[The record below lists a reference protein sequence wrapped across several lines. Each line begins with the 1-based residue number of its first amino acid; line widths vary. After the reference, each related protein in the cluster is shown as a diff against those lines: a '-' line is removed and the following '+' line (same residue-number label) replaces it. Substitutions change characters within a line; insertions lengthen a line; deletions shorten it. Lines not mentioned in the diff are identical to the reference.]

1 MIKKA
6 VSLALIFVFL
16 AALAAGT
23 GLSIFIA
30 RADYSH
36 KPGWYF
42 EYKIPLGE
50 NHITFKGTTPKEQ
63 FGSSLAKGDLNGDS
77 IDDIAIGSPQYSSTD
92 KKSQGKV
99 TVFFGNKYIKPEQK
113 NVLAPNITIFGET
126 KNHQFGTAVAFGD
139 FNNDAID
146 DLAIGSIN
154 ADKVYLFLGK
164 NKEFP
169 AVIDLSKDLADITFR
184 TASLNENFG
193 FSLDMADVNSDG
205 ISDLIIGAPSASQTG
220 KVKSGKIY
228 VVFGF
233 KYPSPQFLY
242 DFNKIPPSII
252 IWGENEFDQ
261 FGASLSH
268 GDVNADKKTDI
279 IAGAYLSGQK
289 YTPQAGKVYAY
300 FGKHPDDLAVNI
312 PKPIEIKIPDITL
325 EGAGTQNW
333 LGYSVE
339 AGDANNDGLT
349 DIAAG
354 AFMYQAESKT
364 GKAYIHYS
372 KKSDY
377 RITKKINEQESF
389 KIFGNP
395 KYEDVI
401 GTSVLISDINN
412 DKKND
417 FIVGAPG
424 IGEPVS
430 ANSGFVY
437 IFDNQ
442 TIAKAGVLDMVEAV
456 PTALIEGDKP
466 NDWFGSV
473 VIAGDFNADKYNDLI
488 IAAPNAYN
496 SGKREGAV
504 YVLFGGPEWQGKY
517 RYKTPAADES
527 LTRAQFVYGI
537 IQGFNLDAKNKEFLR
552 QCRANPEFCLHDFA
566 KETQFHRMKYS
577 PKVLLYPDVSEENFF
592 YEQITDAASL
602 GIMKGFMEAKES
614 PFKPDEHI
622 TRIHALRVILEA
634 AKMIEWKSY
643 AELKKEL
650 NGDKAVQNQLTP
662 FSDISAETSD
672 MWWYPRYVN
681 YAYLSGI
688 ISDKEFFRPLD
699 PIKQAETEEW
709 IKAVKRITE

>member
-6 VSLALIFVFL
+6 INLALIFLFL
-16 AALAAGT
+16 
-23 GLSIFIA
+23 GLSIFSA
-30 RADYSH
+30 RADFSY

-50 NHITFKGTTPKEQ
+50 NHITFKGTTTKEQ

-99 TVFFGNKYIKPEQK
+99 TVFFGNKYIKPGQK
-113 NVLAPNITIFGET
+113 TSPAANITIFGEG
-126 KNHQFGTAVAFGD
+126 KNHQFGTSVAFGD
-139 FNNDAID
+139 FNNDSFD
-146 DLAIGSIN
+146 DLAIGSVN
-154 ADKVYLFLGK
+154 ADKIYLFLGK
-164 NKEFP
+164 NKEFSET
-169 AVIDLSKDLADITFR
+169 IDLSKDPADITFR

-205 ISDLIIGAPSASQTG
+205 IDDLIIGAPSASQTG
-220 KVKSGKIY
+220 KMKSGKIY

-242 DFNKIPPSII
+242 DFNKNLPSMI

-268 GDVNADKKTDI
+268 GDINGDKRTDI
-279 IAGAYLSGQK
+279 IAGAYFSGQK

-300 FGKHPDDLAVNI
+300 FGKHPDDLSIKI
-312 PKPIEIKIPDITL
+312 PKPIEIRVPDVTL

-333 LGYSVE
+333 LGYSVGT
-339 AGDANNDGLT
+339 GDANNDGVA
-349 DIAAG
+349 DIGAG

-377 RITKKINEQESF
+377 RITKKINEPETF
-389 KIFGNP
+389 KIMGNP

-401 GTSVLISDINN
+401 GASVLISDINN
-412 DKKND
+412 DKKDD
-417 FIVGAPG
+417 FVVGAPG

-430 ANSGFVY
+430 AYSGYVY
-437 IFDNQ
+437 IFNNQ
-442 TIAKAGVLDMVEAV
+442 AIAKAGALDMANDI

-473 VIAGDFNADKYNDLI
+473 VIAGDFNTDKYNDLI

-504 YVLFGGPEWQGKY
+504 YILFGGIEWPGKY

-537 IQGFNLDAKNKEFLR
+537 IQGFNLDTKNKEFLR
-552 QCRANPEFCLHDFA
+552 QCEANPEFCLHDFA
-566 KETQFHRMKYS
+566 KETGFRGIKYS
-577 PKVLLYPDVSEENFF
+577 PKVILYPDVSEENFF
-592 YEQITDAASL
+592 YEQITQAASL

-614 PFKPDEHI
+614 PFKPDEYI

-634 AKMIEWKSY
+634 SGMIEWKSY

-650 NGDKAVQNQLTP
+650 GGDKAVQNQLTP
-662 FSDISAETSD
+662 FSDISAKTSD

-681 YAYLSGI
+681 YAYLSSI
-688 ISDKEFFRPLD
+688 ISDKEIFRPLD
-699 PIKQAETEEW
+699 PIKQVELEEW